1 MLAALAEGVK
11 GLTLSRSLDQ
21 SLSEEVNDIESE
33 GLTSFPGIA
42 TASWMKIAMSKNE
55 IGIPFCEKA
64 SGSFDL
70 KLAMSTEK

>member
-1 MLAALAEGVK
+1 MLAALAEGAK

-21 SLSEEVNDIESE
+21 SLTEEVNDIEPE

-42 TASWMKIAMSKNE
+42 IASWVKIAMSKNE
-55 IGIPFCEKA
+55 IGIPFCEEA

-70 KLAMSTEK
+70 KLAMSTER